1 MWIPSLSWEDP
12 LEEGKATHFS
22 VLAWKILWK
31 EEPACYS
38 PGGHKLL
45 DMTEATQHAHT
56 QAIYLL

>member
-45 DMTEATQHAHT
+45 DMTEAT
-56 QAIYLL
+56 